1 MVQAAFSGKDGAFLA
16 AADMSGVIKVWKVA
30 AKEVVWEFET
40 SDITVMRLTF
50 WRENGSLSNFGLFA
64 VLVLAPVFQH
74 PLRHDR
80 RLGAL
85 DVEDTVGR
93 EQDLCR
99 YNTYLICTELV
110 HFAIFVNVLNLIIR
124 PTHVSNQSDSSSCR

>member
-1 MVQAAFSGKDGAFLA
+1 MQAAFSGKDGAYLA

-30 AKEVVWEFET
+30 AREVVWEFET
-40 SDITVMRLTF
+40 SDITVRKF
-50 WRENGSLSNFGLFA
+50 EPWGENCLSFKLCLFA
-64 VLVLAPVFQH
+64 VHVLAPVVQH
-74 PLRHDR
+74 SLRHDR
-80 RLGAL
+80 RLGAV